1 VAVTDPYASHEALV
15 RGRLRELPP
24 PAALAFGAAAARRIV
39 NSIGSP
45 KHLEALLE
53 RTWEVVRSG
62 QRADSEEIRAAA
74 LELVPDED
82 SVKELTELL
91 VGNAAAAI
99 AYVMEAVAHD
109 ELERVVDASNRAIET
124 AEALVSWSIPTTV
137 PAADAY
143 HAIEVSDLVGWELER
158 QRADLEE
165 LAAGSPGAV
174 ERIRERACTQSIRYG

>member
-1 VAVTDPYASHEALV
+1 VAVTNPYASHETLV
-15 RGRLRELPP
+15 RQRLSELPG

-45 KHLEALLE
+45 EHLEALLE
-53 RTWEVVRSG
+53 RTWDVVRSG
-62 QRADSEEIRAAA
+62 QRADSGEIRAAA

-82 SVKELTELL
+82 SVKELTQLL

-99 AYVMEAVAHD
+99 AYVMEAVAED
-109 ELERVVDASNRAIET
+109 EPQPIVHASNRAIET
-124 AEALVSWSIPTTV
+124 AEALVNWSIPTTV

-143 HAIEVSDLVGWELER
+143 HAIEVSDQVRWELER

-165 LAAGSPGAV
+165 LAGGSPNAV
-174 ERIRERACTQSIRYG
+174 ERVRERARTQSIRDG